1 MASNSVLN
9 EVMSEEKLVEIWPD
23 HTCLYDV
30 RSADFKD
37 RDKRQKA
44 LEEIALAVNQNGN
57 IKVHE
62 YLIFV
67 DFKCKI
73 KVDQ

>member
-9 EVMSEEKLVEIWPD
+9 EVMAEEKLVELWPD
-23 HTCLYDV
+23 YPCLYDV

-44 LEEIALAVNQNGN
+44 LEEIAMAVNQNGN
-57 IKVHE
+57 IAII
-62 YLIFV
+62 LMNI
-67 DFKCKI
+67 
-73 KVDQ
+73 

>member
-9 EVMSEEKLVEIWPD
+9 EVMAEEKLVELWPD
-23 HTCLYDV
+23 YPCLYDV

-44 LEEIALAVNQNGN
+44 LEEIAMAVNQNGN
-57 IKVHE
+57 IAII
-62 YLIFV
+62 LIN
-67 DFKCKI
+67 I
-73 KVDQ
+73 